1 MGDCTAG
8 DHRDPARLDE
18 GTTRAAR
25 RTRVPH
31 SDWPPPQRRRR
42 RSAPCDPQICCPTTM
57 SIACRQD
64 VHPTH
69 ATAHL
74 RERCYAA
81 ASTSRSSPFGSA
93 TRPTGIAHR
102 GLVSRSDTA
111 LPVPLVG
118 RVTVDS
124 PSRNQPLRDV
134 RSHCLRTVSAPPN
147 VRRIRNSRAYGW
159 VGLSRTHNCQVR
171 GARVGSRP
179 KLSR

>member
-1 MGDCTAG
+1 VGDCTAG

-64 VHPTH
+64 VHLTH

-74 RERCYAA
+74 CERCYAA

-93 TRPTGIAHR
+93 TRPIGITHR

-147 VRRIRNSRAYGW
+147 VRRIRNSRAYSW

-171 GARVGSRP
+171 GARVGSGP

>member
-1 MGDCTAG
+1 VGDCTAG

-18 GTTRAAR
+18 GTARAAR
-25 RTRVPH
+25 RTRVSPLGPVAA
-31 SDWPPPQRRRR
+31 SATTSSKRAL
-42 RSAPCDPQICCPTTM
+42 RSINPLPTTM

-64 VHPTH
+64 AHPTH

-74 RERCYAA
+74 CERCYAA

-93 TRPTGIAHR
+93 TRPIGIAHR

-118 RVTVDS
+118 RVTEDS

-134 RSHCLRTVSAPPN
+134 RPHCLRTVSAPMN

-171 GARVGSRP
+171 GARVGSGP

>member
-93 TRPTGIAHR
+93 TRPIGITTADWYPDPTRRYQFRWWDGSWWTHQVATNHCEMSDPIVSAPFPR
-102 GLVSRSDTA
+102 PRTCVGSGTRGLMAGSGPAERTTVKSAGLVS
-111 LPVPLVG
+111 VPAQ
-118 RVTVDS
+118 
-124 PSRNQPLRDV
+124 N
-134 RSHCLRTVSAPPN
+134 
-147 VRRIRNSRAYGW
+147 
-159 VGLSRTHNCQVR
+159 
-171 GARVGSRP
+171 
-179 KLSR
+179 